1 MVLKKIIKKLLDY
14 LQSKNN
20 QKYEKD
26 GLTDEVLERQVE
38 INEYRNRYDITD
50 DDSVISDNEGFVQ

>member
-1 MVLKKIIKKLLDY
+1 MVLKNIIKKLLDY

-50 DDSVISDNEGFVQ
+50 EDSVISDNEGFVQ

>member
-1 MVLKKIIKKLLDY
+1 MILKNIIKKLLDY

>member
-1 MVLKKIIKKLLDY
+1 MVLKNIIKKLLDY

>member
-1 MVLKKIIKKLLDY
+1 MVLKTIINKLLDY

-50 DDSVISDNEGFVQ
+50 ENSVINDNEGFVQ